1 MDAITLLKNDHKE
14 VKRLF
19 RDFERAKDDR
29 ARKEAVEAMIR
40 ELSVHSAIEEQIFYP
55 AVRQEV
61 PDENDTVLEGLEEHH
76 VVKWTLSELEGME
89 PSDERYKA
97 KVTVLIE
104 SVRHHIEEEEGEMF
118 PAVREALGRKRL
130 GEIGDRM
137 ELAETED
144 TLAQQKALQAKLY
157 EAGFAGIT
165 WPAEYGGQ
173 GLTNRHQMIWAQESG
188 GYELPTIFTIGL
200 GMCGPTVLTHGT
212 EEHKERYIRPM
223 LRGDEVWSQLF
234 SEPGAGSDVASLQ
247 TRAIRDGDEWVVNG
261 QKAWTSGA
269 HYSDWGIGLAR
280 TDPDQ
285 PKHRGISMFILD
297 FKAPGVTV
305 KPLRQMTGGAN
316 FNEVFFDDLRIPH
329 DYLLGDV
336 NEGWRC
342 AITTL
347 MNERVAIGAGGGG
360 GRAGGVDSLIRA
372 ARRRGLDKDPVM
384 RQRLV
389 DAWTPQA

>member
-137 ELAETED
+137 ELAKKS
-144 TLAQQKALQAKLY
+144 A
-157 EAGFAGIT
+157 
-165 WPAEYGGQ
+165 
-173 GLTNRHQMIWAQESG
+173 
-188 GYELPTIFTIGL
+188 PTH
-200 GMCGPTVLTHGT
+200 PHP
-212 EEHKERYIRPM
+212 RSP
-223 LRGDEVWSQLF
+223 DEPPGNLVA
-234 SEPGAGSDVASLQ
+234 GAGAAVVD
-247 TRAIRDGDEWVVNG
+247 RARDTVERAVEKV
-261 QKAWTSGA
+261 SG
-269 HYSDWGIGLAR
+269 
-280 TDPDQ
+280 
-285 PKHRGISMFILD
+285 
-297 FKAPGVTV
+297 
-305 KPLRQMTGGAN
+305 
-316 FNEVFFDDLRIPH
+316 
-329 DYLLGDV
+329 
-336 NEGWRC
+336 
-342 AITTL
+342 
-347 MNERVAIGAGGGG
+347 
-360 GRAGGVDSLIRA
+360 
-372 ARRRGLDKDPVM
+372 
-384 RQRLV
+384 
-389 DAWTPQA
+389 